1 MGIRLFFKLVAISYR
16 HAMKGISLFRLHP
29 RERPS
34 GARPYGASWRLTPE
48 CELFEWALLDANK
61 SGTAENIMSSSLW
74 MLEGSKQTELFL
86 SVFRRFQD
94 RKERNVTCNEKL

>member
-1 MGIRLFFKLVAISYR
+1 
-16 HAMKGISLFRLHP
+16 MKGISLFRLHP

-61 SGTAENIMSSSLW
+61 SGTAEKDQVFVSLD
-74 MLEGSKQTELFL
+74 MEESKQTELFL

>member
-1 MGIRLFFKLVAISYR
+1 
-16 HAMKGISLFRLHP
+16 MKGICLLCLHP

-34 GARPYGASWRLTPE
+34 GARPYGAGWRLTPE
-48 CELFEWALLDANK
+48 RELFEWALLDANK
-61 SGTAENIMSSSLW
+61 SGTAEKDQVFVYLDM
-74 MLEGSKQTELFL
+74 EASKQTELFL